1 MRYIASYPNDAAIQ
15 GAVDSNLLGHPYI
28 ALNDQTGKID
38 WDSKENSN
46 IQKYFT
52 IEALE
57 RGSIRGNNR
66 PYYSING
73 GEWDLMPTSKL
84 QLNAGDVV
92 RFKSTTPNQY
102 AQYFELNNKLKCKAY
117 GNVMSLIYGDDFL
130 GKSEVPFGTFR
141 YLFDG
146 WTNLM
151 DVSNLIL
158 PGETLGQAC
167 YDKMFRGCVNIE
179 KAPYLPAEKIG
190 SGSYSQM
197 FYGCTALNYIKCLA
211 TNPGNNKNPNWVAG
225 VSPTGTFVKKAG
237 VTWPTGDSGIPSGWT
252 VIEE

>member
-1 MRYIASYPNDAAIQ
+1 MRYIKSFSNDAAIQ
-15 GAVDSNLLGHPYI
+15 TAVDSKELGKPYV
-28 ALNDQTGKID
+28 ALDDELHKID

-57 RGSIRGNNR
+57 SGSIRGNNR

-73 GEWDLMPTSKL
+73 GEWNLMPNSNL
-84 QLNAGDVV
+84 RLNAGDVV
-92 RFKSTTPNQY
+92 RFKSTSPSQY
-102 AQYFELNNKLKCKAY
+102 AQYFQSNNQLKCKAY

-130 GKSEVPFGTFR
+130 GKSEVPNGTFR

-179 KAPYLPAEKIG
+179 KAPYLPAERIG
-190 SGSYSQM
+190 DGAYSVM
-197 FYGCTALNYIKCLA
+197 FSGCTALNYIKCLA
-211 TNPGNNKNPNWVAG
+211 TNPSNTRTPNWVAG

-237 VTWPTGDSGIPSGWT
+237 VNWSTGVNGIPSGWT